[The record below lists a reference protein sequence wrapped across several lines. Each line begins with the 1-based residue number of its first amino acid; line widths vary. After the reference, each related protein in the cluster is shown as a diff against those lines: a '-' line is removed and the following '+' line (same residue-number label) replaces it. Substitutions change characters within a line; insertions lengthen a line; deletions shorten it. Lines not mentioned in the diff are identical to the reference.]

1 VETKNAYEHPRPG
14 IFYMVPNPKKEG
26 TYTIYTE
33 VQEHGGEDVSHLFL
47 FDKVKRTLEA
57 RFKIDLDDVDAYTGI
72 PRGRIVEPSDIHGD
86 WIVAHGGDFPL
97 EKYRDSIISEFSLRE
112 AIELGKIKWEI
123 DPHEKM
129 TAREQKEMET
139 ELKIKFTSTGW
150 TYGKNPAHTS

>member
-1 VETKNAYEHPRPG
+1 METKNAYEHPRPG

-33 VQEHGGEDVSHLFL
+33 AQEHGGEDVSHLFL

-57 RFKIDLDDVDAYTGI
+57 RFKISLEGIDAYTGI
-72 PRGRIVEPSDIHGD
+72 PRGRIVEPADIHGF

-97 EKYRDSIISEFSLRE
+97 EKYRDSIITEFSLRE
-112 AIELGKIKWEI
+112 AIELEKIKWEI

-129 TAREQKEMET
+129 ATRDKKTMESELNIEFTA
-139 ELKIKFTSTGW
+139 TGW
-150 TYGKNPAHTS
+150 RKLN